1 MVWIIS
7 STCKVGPINNL
18 TTRFFCFTPQN
29 QKPVGD
35 ENVEFQHAGG
45 VAPHGDGTVLAANV
59 KKQVEEEVAKVVKN
73 AVDAQQEEQL
83 HNIAKQNHQ
92 EMLESLDGQKQ
103 QLNQLPA
110 EVNNGG
116 MAQPN
121 VQAQQQPGLDA
132 GPVIKQG
139 GNVNL
144 MQQQAGNIPQNQQV
158 IGQQQSQDAP
168 GNIPPVVGKQPQMV
182 GQQSQ
187 RQAGQQVQTDQNLQ
201 VQGAANNFH
210 DGKNKQP
217 IDTLDTLKLGQQ
229 NPDPQI
235 QANNNPVQG
244 QPAQRMQDAG
254 LKQQQP
260 AAQQNVRNNVIL
272 PNVQNLNKP
281 DIGKQS
287 INSPMRNKR

>member
-1 MVWIIS
+1 M
-7 STCKVGPINNL
+7 
-18 TTRFFCFTPQN
+18 
-29 QKPVGD
+29 
-35 ENVEFQHAGG
+35 EFQRAGD
-45 VAPHGDGTVLAANV
+45 VAPRGDGTVLAANV

-121 VQAQQQPGLDA
+121 IQAQQQPGLDA

-144 MQQQAGNIPQNQQV
+144 MQQQAGNIPQNQQQAGNIPQNQQV
-158 IGQQQSQDAP
+158 IGQQSQDAP

-187 RQAGQQVQTDQNLQ
+187 RQAGQQVQTDQNPQ
-201 VQGAANNFH
+201 VQGAANNFP

-217 IDTLDTLKLGQQ
+217 VDTLDTLKLGQQ

-244 QPAQRMQDAG
+244 QPPQRMQDAG

-260 AAQQNVRNNVIL
+260 AVQQNVQNNVIL